1 MFSALERFRR
11 ILKRPRSEPFSLMIN
26 CYLEDRNL
34 TFLQMAKRVVT
45 LGEIMLR
52 LSTPNHKRVIQ
63 SESFDVHYGGGEANV
78 AIAVCNYGL
87 EGVFV
92 SKLPENQL
100 GQSAINHLRKF
111 GVDTKHVLRGGDR
124 IGVYYIESGAS
135 IRSSQV
141 IYDRKDSA
149 FAKAAASEFNFEK
162 ILDGADW
169 FHVSGI
175 TPAVSKEA
183 AMMAQTALKI
193 AKSKGITTSF
203 DLNIRKKMWNADQA
217 VPVISS
223 LWEHVDV
230 AIGLEKDF
238 LAVLGYP
245 LGDFDYKGKSNI
257 KVFEE
262 AIQQI
267 QSKFGFKYF
276 ASTLRMNQSASYN
289 ELVGFISD
297 GKQFHLT
304 KKYDIH
310 IVDRV
315 GSGDSFASGLIYGL
329 MAGKSMQDASEFAVA
344 ASALKH
350 SFPGDANYAT
360 IQEIETLIHSGV
372 GANVQR

>member
-1 MFSALERFRR
+1 
-11 ILKRPRSEPFSLMIN
+11 
-26 CYLEDRNL
+26 
-34 TFLQMAKRVVT
+34 MAKRVVT

-52 LSTPNHKRVIQ
+52 LSTPHHKRILQ
-63 SESFDVHYGGGEANV
+63 SESFDVNYGGGEANV

-87 EGVFV
+87 QGVFV
-92 SKLPENQL
+92 SKLPENSI

-111 GVDTKHVLRGGDR
+111 GVDTSPVLRCGDR
-124 IGVYYIESGAS
+124 MGVYYVESGAS

-141 IYDRKDSA
+141 IYDRRDSS
-149 FAKAAASEFNFEK
+149 FAKTAASEFDFEK
-162 ILDGADW
+162 ILEGADW

-175 TPAVSKEA
+175 TPAISKEA
-183 AMMAQTALKI
+183 AAMTEQALKA

-203 DLNIRKKMWNADQA
+203 DLNIRKKMWTSEQA
-217 VPVISS
+217 ASVISS
-223 LWEHVDV
+223 MWKYVDV
-230 AIGLEKDF
+230 AIGMEKDF
-238 LAVLGYP
+238 FAALGHP
-245 LGDFDYKGKSNI
+245 LGDFDYAGKSNL
-257 KVFEE
+257 KSFED
-262 AIQQI
+262 AIAQL
-267 QSKFGFKYF
+267 QSTYGFKYF

-289 ELVGFISD
+289 ELAGFISD

-329 MAGKSMQDASEFAVA
+329 ISGKSMQDAAEFGVA

-350 SFPGDANYAT
+350 TFPGDTNYAT
-360 IQEIETLIHSGV
+360 IQEIENLIQTGV

>member
-1 MFSALERFRR
+1 MGA
-11 ILKRPRSEPFSLMIN
+11 
-26 CYLEDRNL
+26 
-34 TFLQMAKRVVT
+34 
-45 LGEIMLR
+45 
-52 LSTPNHKRVIQ
+52 
-63 SESFDVHYGGGEANV
+63 
-78 AIAVCNYGL
+78 
-87 EGVFV
+87 
-92 SKLPENQL
+92 
-100 GQSAINHLRKF
+100 
-111 GVDTKHVLRGGDR
+111 
-124 IGVYYIESGAS
+124 YYVESGAS

-141 IYDRKDSA
+141 IYDRKDSS
-149 FAKAAASEFNFEK
+149 FANAAAKEFDFEK
-162 ILDGADW
+162 ILNGADW

-175 TPAVSKEA
+175 TPAISVQA
-183 AMMAQTALKI
+183 ALMAETALKV

-203 DLNIRKKMWNADQA
+203 DLNIRKKMWNAEQA
-217 VPVISS
+217 APVISS
-223 LWEHVDV
+223 LWKYVDV

-238 LAVLGYP
+238 MAALGYP

-257 KVFEE
+257 KDFEE
-262 AIQQI
+262 AIQQL

-289 ELVGFISD
+289 ELAGFISD

-304 KKYDIH
+304 KQYDIH

-329 MAGKSMQDASEFAVA
+329 LAGKSMQDAAEFGVA

>member
-1 MFSALERFRR
+1 
-11 ILKRPRSEPFSLMIN
+11 
-26 CYLEDRNL
+26 
-34 TFLQMAKRVVT
+34 MAKKVVT

-52 LSTPNHKRVIQ
+52 LSTPNHKRILQ
-63 SESFDVHYGGGEANV
+63 SESFDVNYGGAEANV

-92 SKLPENQL
+92 SKLPENQI

-111 GVDTKHVLRGGDR
+111 GVDTRHVLRGGER
-124 IGVYYIESGAS
+124 IGVYYVESGAS

-141 IYDRKDSA
+141 IYDRKDSS
-149 FAKAAASEFNFEK
+149 FATAAASEFDFEK
-162 ILDGADW
+162 ILEGADW

-175 TPAVSKEA
+175 TPAISAQAALMAEA
-183 AMMAQTALKI
+183 ALKV

-203 DLNIRKKMWNADQA
+203 DLNIRKKMWNAEQA
-217 VPVISS
+217 APVISS
-223 LWEHVDV
+223 LWKYVDV

-238 LAVLGYP
+238 ITALGHP

>member
-1 MFSALERFRR
+1 
-11 ILKRPRSEPFSLMIN
+11 
-26 CYLEDRNL
+26 
-34 TFLQMAKRVVT
+34 MAKRVVT

-52 LSTPNHKRVIQ
+52 LSTPDHKRILQ
-63 SESFDVHYGGGEANV
+63 SESFDVNYGGGEANV

-87 EGVFV
+87 DGVFV
-92 SKLPENQL
+92 SKLPENPL

-111 GVDTKHVLRGGDR
+111 GVDTQHVLRGGER
-124 IGVYYIESGAS
+124 MGVYYVESGAS

-141 IYDRKDSA
+141 VYDRKDSS
-149 FAKAAASEFNFEK
+149 FAKATSKEFDFEK

-175 TPAVSKEA
+175 TPAISKEA
-183 AMMAQTALKI
+183 AVMAETALKL
-193 AKSKGITTSF
+193 AKAKGITTSF
-203 DLNIRKKMWNADQA
+203 DLNIRKKMWTAEEA
-217 VPVISS
+217 APVISS
-223 LWEHVDV
+223 LWKYVDV

-238 LAVLGYP
+238 FAALGHP
-245 LGDFDYKGKSNI
+245 LQDFDYVGKSNV

-262 AIQQI
+262 AIRQL
-267 QSKFGFKYF
+267 QSRFGFKYF
-276 ASTLRMNQSASYN
+276 ASTIRMNQSASYN
-289 ELVGFISD
+289 ELAGFISD

-329 MAGKSMQDASEFAVA
+329 MAGKSMQDAAEFGVA

-350 SFPGDANYAT
+350 TFPGDTNYAT
-360 IQEIETLIHSGV
+360 IQEIESLIHAGV
-372 GANVQR
+372 GSNVQR